1 MRRISPQPVLLTLI
15 LVAHAGVASGQ
26 NPPAV
31 DREAKIENAMS
42 AAPPAIAHD
51 AAVSDWDNT
60 KLRAGTNG
68 WTCFPDPP
76 GGPGDTPMCLDS
88 QWVQWTDAWA
98 NKQDPDVSALGIAY
112 MLQGGFAASNTDPYA
127 TEPAPGDEWITH
139 GPHILIIVPDVAVL
153 TNLPT
158 DPASNRPWVMWQG
171 TRYAHLHVPVT
182 N

>member
-1 MRRISPQPVLLTLI
+1 
-15 LVAHAGVASGQ
+15 
-26 NPPAV
+26 
-31 DREAKIENAMS
+31 
-42 AAPPAIAHD
+42 
-51 AAVSDWDNT
+51 
-60 KLRAGTNG
+60 
-68 WTCFPDPP
+68 
-76 GGPGDTPMCLDS
+76 MCLDS
-88 QWVQWTDAWA
+88 QWVKWTDAWA